1 MKNTIRNRSATFLLN
16 LILIFLAIGCNQVSI
31 EPTSTSTQIP
41 PVDTNTPPPPTAT
54 YTATNTLVPT
64 PTFTPAPTST
74 PTLTPT
80 PFGGY
85 SGNLV
90 AVQEKRG
97 EGDVFIYSMEGEEL
111 YNLTGNLEGYKRFVS
126 WSPDKE
132 NAIFSLSVGSAI
144 SPMSSIEIWRTSIDG
159 KNQEKIFD
167 GTWKSDTVWHTSSIF
182 AGRKDINVD

>member
-1 MKNTIRNRSATFLLN
+1 MDNNLRNHSFRILLF
-16 LILIFLAIGCNQVSI
+16 LILIILAIGCTQVSVD
-31 EPTSTSTQIP
+31 PTSTSTHIP
-41 PVDTNTPPPPTAT
+41 PTDTYTPPPPSAT
-54 YTATNTLVPT
+54 YTSTNTLT
-64 PTFTPAPTST
+64 PTSIFTSAPTST

-97 EGDVFIYSMEGEEL
+97 EGDIIIYSMEGEEL
-111 YNLTGNLEGYKRFVS
+111 YNLTGNLEGFKRFVS

-132 NAIFSLSVGSAI
+132 NAIFSLSVGTTI